1 MNIEALFARVGE
13 NLSVSRAFG
22 APYERD
28 GALII
33 PVALVAGGGGGGGDA
48 QDNAGG
54 GIGGAVIPA
63 GTYVVHGD
71 RVRWVPAVNANLVI
85 VCALVALRLVLRHRR
100 RTRR

>member
-1 MNIEALFARVGE
+1 MKKTFSTCGRGASGAFGGGADALFVPGKPLA
-13 NLSVSRAFG
+13 SVTG
-22 APYERD
+22 A
-28 GALII
+28 GA
-33 PVALVAGGGGGGGDA
+33 AGGGGGGDA